1 MDNWTRHKGLH
12 SRIQSENA
20 LVGKSSSWP
29 LSSEISQEG
38 CLCLVP
44 KTLSHMPFSETPAC
58 IPRLFTRYG
67 RLPPISQDTV
77 GMAWTL
83 AWPAEYPTVTKKR
96 EDMEECEQ
104 AVHAGVTKRPKDK
117 DKDNEILRLVE
128 CLRAETLEPTS
139 LGSNF
144 NSATSRLGE
153 LGWLAS
159 FLCASIS
166 SSGKWANSNCTS
178 EGCCTNEA
186 SRCAQNTGYMGS
198 INTSVLIIYREAE

>member
-1 MDNWTRHKGLH
+1 MDNWTRHKELH

-38 CLCLVP
+38 RLCLVP

-67 RLPPISQDTV
+67 RVPPISQDTAGV
-77 GMAWTL
+77 AWTL

-96 EDMEECEQ
+96 EDMETCEQ
-104 AVHAGVTKRPKDK
+104 AEHAGVTKRPKVK
-117 DKDNEILRLVE
+117 NSDNGILQPVE
-128 CLRAETLEPTS
+128 YLRAETLEPTS
-139 LGSNF
+139 LGSNS
-144 NSATSRLGE
+144 NCATSRMGE

-159 FLCASIS
+159 FLCASIT
-166 SSGKWANSNCTS
+166 SSGKWAHSNCTS

-186 SRCAQNTGYMGS
+186 SRCAQNTGFYKHISSNHLQGS
-198 INTSVLIIYREAE
+198 